1 VCSESAKATRVRV
14 RHKALETER
23 AYVGWVERF
32 IQHCR
37 SPDLASFGEREIK
50 AFLNDLAVE
59 RDVTAGTQ
67 NPSQVRA
74 AVPVSDR
81 ARPRIGI
88 FGRGSSDQA
97 ESAARGLEPAGNRAA
112 VAGIPGIAAADVRN
126 SSCTKHK
133 LAGTGYLQ
141 RFCCCSCG

>member
-1 VCSESAKATRVRV
+1 VRV

-32 IQHCR
+32 IQHCK
-37 SPDLASFGEREIK
+37 SPDLASFGEEEIK

-81 ARPRIGI
+81 ELGRELGFLDVGPATKPSRLPVVLSRPESGCYCR
-88 FGRGSSDQA
+88 SS
-97 ESAARGLEPAGNRAA
+97 GG
-112 VAGIPGIAAADVRN
+112 
-126 SSCTKHK
+126 
-133 LAGTGYLQ
+133 
-141 RFCCCSCG
+141 CGC